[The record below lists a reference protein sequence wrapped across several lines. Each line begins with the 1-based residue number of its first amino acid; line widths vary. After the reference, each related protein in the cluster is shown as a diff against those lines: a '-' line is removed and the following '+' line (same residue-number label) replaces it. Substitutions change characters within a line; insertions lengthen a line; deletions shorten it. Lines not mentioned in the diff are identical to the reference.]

1 MKRNS
6 IQIAL
11 LLISIAFIMFL
22 LYMNNA
28 LTHQIEERKAHGEK
42 CRRIIHGTGA
52 RRVVRSRDTAGA
64 GEESGL
70 CTAVRDRSNAVF
82 PSATDRYDAALGRRS
97 RTRF

>member
-28 LTHQIEERKAHGEK
+28 LTHQIEERDD
-42 CRRIIHGTGA
+42 IIMKMQK
-52 RRVVRSRDTAGA
+52 RDTLIDSLLISERTDTTSMIVNADKKTPHPVP
-64 GEESGL
+64 SF
-70 CTAVRDRSNAVF
+70 SNN
-82 PSATDRYDAALGRRS
+82 
-97 RTRF
+97 

>member
-28 LTHQIEERKAHGEK
+28 LTHQIEE
-42 CRRIIHGTGA
+42 
-52 RRVVRSRDTAGA
+52 
-64 GEESGL
+64 
-70 CTAVRDRSNAVF
+70 
-82 PSATDRYDAALGRRS
+82 
-97 RTRF
+97 